1 MTVLLLSWS
10 PKRPPS
16 LKRDLKANTQA
27 EAGVQQQ
34 LVAALQHVLVTYVA
48 AVAAPFITAARMRVT
63 KRFAFADTVTGDEDA
78 SI

>member
-1 MTVLLLSWS
+1 M
-10 PKRPPS
+10 
-16 LKRDLKANTQA
+16 ANTQA

-34 LVAALQHVLVTYVA
+34 LVAALQHVLVTYVV